1 MDWLRQ
7 LPIGQYV
14 DPGEGGR
21 RSWLRDLDPRLKLLW
36 TLAFLLTPILAGPL
50 WRLSLVALL
59 LLITLVSGLPLRL
72 WLRGVALWLALALL
86 VGLLSCVLPVGGAPP
101 ATLQRPPTELR
112 LEPGS
117 VEDGPAPERSGLA
130 WELLRWGPARLGPL
144 ELGPLVVTRR
154 SAELGLNSA
163 TLLFTLI
170 HSANLL
176 LLTTS
181 PEQLVWAIDWWL
193 MPLGRLGL
201 PAERLGF
208 ILLLSLRFLPLV
220 QEELQNLLRSL
231 ATRAV
236 HLRALG
242 WKGGLALVLALGER
256 LLANVLLRSEQ
267 GAEALLARGGRWL
280 PPQELREEADG
291 LGAASWL
298 ALVALLLLL
307 GLRLRW
313 GAL

>member
-21 RSWLRDLDPRLKLLW
+21 RSWLRQLDPRLKLLW
-36 TLAFLLTPILAGPL
+36 TLAFLLTPILAGSW
-50 WRLSLVALL
+50 WRLSLVGLL
-59 LLITLVSGLPLRL
+59 LLITLTSGLPLRL
-72 WLRGVALWLALALL
+72 WLRGVILWLSLGLL
-86 VGLLSCVLPVGGAPP
+86 VGLLSCVLPVGGALP

-112 LEPGS
+112 LEPGPS
-117 VEDGPAPERSGLA
+117 PAAKPPERSGLA
-130 WELLRWGPARLGPL
+130 WELLRWGPVRVGPL
-144 ELGPLVVTRR
+144 DLGPLVVTRQ
-154 SAELGLNSA
+154 SAQLGLNSA

-236 HLRALG
+236 HLRSLG

-280 PPQELREEADG
+280 PPQELREVASG
-291 LGAASWL
+291 LGPSSWM
-298 ALVALLLLL
+298 AFAALLLLL